1 MSEISKP
8 QKKRGRKSK
17 SAITNE
23 TQQENVVVETPQEA
37 TDGKQGPKKRG
48 RKPRGGKIIVP
59 PPPSNTDAD
68 LKMNIILHLK
78 CSLKDLEYNTSV
90 DMEPYSN
97 EYSDTYENVTL
108 NKHANFTDNY
118 VINNDT
124 IDTSSKEYERNPDA
138 DSGTR
143 GFWTKIKDLE
153 HRLHHNHASE
163 QHSACF
169 WCTYPFDNPPFY
181 IPKNLLKDIYNVY
194 GCFCSPECAAAHL
207 MKEQIDSSVK
217 FESYSLLN
225 SLYGSIYK
233 YTRNI
238 KPAPDPYYMLDKYY
252 GNLSIQEYRSLLS
265 DDRLFMIV
273 DKPLTKIMPELH
285 QATDD
290 HIINHKIIPNNQGL
304 KRNVKKTVT
313 KSDILAENFGFNT

>member
-8 QKKRGRKSK
+8 QKKRGRKPK

-23 TQQENVVVETPQEA
+23 TQQENVVLETPQEA

-108 NKHANFTDNY
+108 NNHANFTDNY

-143 GFWTKIKDLE
+143 DFWTKIKDLE